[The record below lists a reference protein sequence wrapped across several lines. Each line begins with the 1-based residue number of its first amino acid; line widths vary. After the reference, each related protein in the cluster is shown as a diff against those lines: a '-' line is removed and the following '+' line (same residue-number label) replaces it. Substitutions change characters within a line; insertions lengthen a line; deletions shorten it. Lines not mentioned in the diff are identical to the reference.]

1 MDETLLNNQAQDTD
15 VSAVVTPQEE
25 TVDLEAES
33 THEVTMQAEMESR
46 SQEELLAQE
55 LSAMKGVAPE
65 TVGMSLEPAMAT
77 TVKTYESL
85 GMPDP
90 ETLAMSA
97 IYEGLDNSL
106 TDQEK
111 KAKVDAMKAEYDAWK
126 ASQVK

>member
-55 LSAMKGVAPE
+55 LSAMKGVPPE
-65 TVGMSLEPAMAT
+65 AVGMSLEPAMAT

-126 ASQVK
+126 ASQTK

>member
-1 MDETLLNNQAQDTD
+1 MDEILSNDTTQTTD
-15 VSAVVTPQEE
+15 MGTSVDPVQTDISGDEMSQEVSMA
-25 TVDLEAES
+25 
-33 THEVTMQAEMESR
+33 AEMESR

-65 TVGMSLEPAMAT
+65 AVGLTPEPGMLAM
-77 TVKTYESL
+77 VKTYESL

-97 IYEGLDNSL
+97 IYQGLDNSL

-126 ASQVK
+126 AGR